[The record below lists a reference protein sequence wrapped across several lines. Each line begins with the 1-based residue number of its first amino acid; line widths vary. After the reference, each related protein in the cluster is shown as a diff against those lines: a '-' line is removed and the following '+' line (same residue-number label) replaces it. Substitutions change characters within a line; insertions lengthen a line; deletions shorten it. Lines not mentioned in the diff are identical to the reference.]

1 LGKKPRHA
9 EAQNPPLTVA
19 LRWTTSARADLVRL
33 HEFLEPVNPRAA
45 AQAVQLLVAGA
56 KRIPARPRLGQ
67 RLPEF
72 SPREV
77 RRFLIGNYEIRYE
90 LTARD
95 VHVLRIFHTREE
107 R

>member
-1 LGKKPRHA
+1 M
-9 EAQNPPLTVA
+9 A

-45 AQAVQLLVAGA
+45 ALAVRHIVAGA

-67 RLPEF
+67 RLRQF
-72 SPREV
+72 AGREV
-77 RRFLIGNYEIRYE
+77 RRVVIGDYEIRYE
-90 LTARD
+90 LAGRD
-95 VHVLRIFHTREE
+95 VFLLRIFHTRED